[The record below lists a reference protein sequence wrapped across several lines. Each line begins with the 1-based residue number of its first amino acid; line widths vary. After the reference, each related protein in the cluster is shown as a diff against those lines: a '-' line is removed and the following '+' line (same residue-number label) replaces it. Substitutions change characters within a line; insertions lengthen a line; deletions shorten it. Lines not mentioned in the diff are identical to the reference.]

1 MGLNFRKSISL
12 GKGLKL
18 NLSKSGP
25 SVSFGKSGF
34 RQSVNLKGQARTTV
48 GIPGTGIYY
57 TKNTNVKNVVSG
69 LTGGL
74 TGKGADA
81 KGKKAAGKAA
91 AEPKAA
97 AAKAPKGTKAAGAA
111 AAGAAAGA
119 TAAAAKPAVN
129 EELIAASKAKIE
141 EFAAGIDALK
151 SVHKQSDGYIDWEAI
166 ANGAVSGKLKELQP
180 FAQSVIAGDID
191 AYFKVIAEVGPF
203 DDLLEY
209 GSGFEVGTDDPNL
222 LEIEFQVKSDDII
235 PTQYPDMKANG
246 EIVMKDFTKSAYYEL
261 VQDYVSS
268 TMLRVARDTF
278 ALLPVKQV
286 IIHAVDKVLNPAT
299 GNDEE
304 VTIASVKIKRDA
316 LATLNFERI
325 DPSDCLES
333 FESNVKFKKTTGYA
347 PVDRVLA

>member
-57 TKNTNVKNVVSG
+57 TKTSNVKNIV
-69 LTGGL
+69 GGL
-74 TGKGADA
+74 TGKDKDTSA

-91 AEPKAA
+91 GEKAEKAPKATKAA
-97 AAKAPKGTKAAGAA
+97 AAAP
-111 AAGAAAGA
+111 
-119 TAAAAKPAVN
+119 AKNAVN
-129 EELIAASKAKIE
+129 EELIAESKAKIE
-141 EFAAGIDALK
+141 EFAAGIEALK
-151 SVHKQSDGYIDWEAI
+151 SVHKQSDGYIDWEAV
-166 ANGAVSGKLKELQP
+166 ANGAVSGQMKELQP
-180 FAQSVIAGDID
+180 FAQSVLAGDID
-191 AYFKVIAEVGPF
+191 SYFQVISEVGPF

-209 GSGFEVGTDDPNL
+209 GSGFEVGTDDPKM
-222 LEIEFQVKSDDII
+222 LEIEFQVKSDEII
-235 PTQYPDMKANG
+235 PKEYPDMKASG
-246 EIVMKDFTKSAYYEL
+246 EIVMKEFSKSAYYEL

-268 TMLRVARDTF
+268 TMLRIARDTF
-278 ALLPVKQV
+278 AILPVQTV

-304 VTIASVKIKRDA
+304 VTICSAKIKRDA

-333 FESNVKFKKTTGYA
+333 FESNVKFRKTSGYA

>member
-48 GIPGTGIYY
+48 GIPGTGVYY
-57 TKNTNVKNVVSG
+57 TKTSNVKNIV
-69 LTGGL
+69 GGL
-74 TGKGADA
+74 TGKNDDS
-81 KGKKAAGKAA
+81 KGKKTSKKDSESKASKSGKSAAA
-91 AEPKAA
+91 AEAK
-97 AAKAPKGTKAAGAA
+97 AAKA
-111 AAGAAAGA
+111 
-119 TAAAAKPAVN
+119 AKN
-129 EELIAASKAKIE
+129 EELIRESQAKIE
-141 EFAAGIDALK
+141 EFAAGIEALK

-166 ANGAVSGKLKELQP
+166 ANGAVSGQISELRP
-180 FAQSVIAGDID
+180 FAQSVLAGDID
-191 AYFKVIAEVGPF
+191 AYFRVIEQVGPF

-209 GSGFEVGTDDPNL
+209 GSGFEVGTDDPRF
-222 LEIEFQVKSDDII
+222 LEVEFQVKSDKII
-235 PTQYPDMKANG
+235 PTQYPDMKASG
-246 EIVMKDFTKSAYYEL
+246 ELVMKDFSKSAYYEL

-278 ALLPVKQV
+278 ALLPVQQV

-304 VTIASVKIKRDA
+304 VTICSAKIKRDA

-333 FESNVKFKKTTGYA
+333 FESNVRFKKTTGYA

>member
-57 TKNTNVKNVVSG
+57 TKNTNVKNVVSS
-69 LTGGL
+69 L
-74 TGKGADA
+74 TGKAQDA
-81 KGKKAAGKAA
+81 KNKKAAGKAA

-97 AAKAPKGTKAAGAA
+97 KSTKAA
-111 AAGAAAGA
+111 AAGAAGA
-119 TAAAAKPAVN
+119 AVGAKAAAKPAVN
-129 EELIAASKAKIE
+129 EELIAASKAKVE
-141 EFAAGIDALK
+141 EFAAGIEALK
-151 SVHKQSDGYIDWEAI
+151 SVHKQSDGYIDWEAL
-166 ANGAVSGKLKELQP
+166 ANGAVSGQLKELQP
-180 FAQSVIAGDID
+180 FAQSVLAGDID
-191 AYFKVIAEVGPF
+191 AYFNVIAEVGPF

-209 GSGFEVGTDDPNL
+209 GSGFEVGTDDPQIMQ
-222 LEIEFQVKSDDII
+222 IEFQVKSGDIV

-246 EIVMKDFTKSAYYEL
+246 ELVMKDFTKSAYYEL

-278 ALLPVKQV
+278 ALLPVKAV
-286 IIHAVDKVLNPAT
+286 LIHAVDKVLNPAT

-325 DPSDCLES
+325 APSDCLES
-333 FESNVKFKKTTGYA
+333 FESNIRFKKTTGYA

>member
-25 SVSFGKSGF
+25 SVSFGKSGL
-34 RQSVNLKGQARTTV
+34 RQSINLKGQARTTV

-57 TKNTNVKNVVSG
+57 TKTNNVKNLV
-69 LTGGL
+69 GGL
-74 TGKGADA
+74 TGKDKDKNA
-81 KGKKAAGKAA
+81 KNKKAAKK
-91 AEPKAA
+91 EVE
-97 AAKAPKGTKAAGAA
+97 AKSASKTKAIAA
-111 AAGAAAGA
+111 Q
-119 TAAAAKPAVN
+119 KENN
-129 EELIAASKAKIE
+129 EELIKASQARIE
-141 EFAAGIDALK
+141 EFAAGIDAIK

-166 ANGAVSGKLKELQP
+166 ANGAVSGQLKDLQP
-180 FAQSVIAGDID
+180 FAQSILAGDID
-191 AYFKVIAEVGPF
+191 SYFKVIAEVGPF

-209 GSGFEVGTDDPNL
+209 GSCFEVGTDDPSI

-235 PTQYPDMKANG
+235 PKEYPDMKADG
-246 EIVMKDFTKSAYYEL
+246 EIVMKDFSKSAYYDL

-278 ALLPVKQV
+278 ALLPVKEV
-286 IIHAVDKVLNPAT
+286 VIHAVDKVLNPAT

-304 VTIASVKIKRDA
+304 VTIVSAKVKRDA

-333 FESNVKFKKTTGYA
+333 FESNVRFRKTA
-347 PVDRVLA
+347 

>member
-97 AAKAPKGTKAAGAA
+97 KGAKGVAAAGAA
-111 AAGAAAGA
+111 GAAGAAAGA
-119 TAAAAKPAVN
+119 KAAAKPAVN

-141 EFAAGIDALK
+141 EFAAGIEAIK

-180 FAQSVIAGDID
+180 FAQSVLSGDID
-191 AYFKVIAEVGPF
+191 AYFNVIAEVGPF

-209 GSGFEVGTDDPNL
+209 GSSFEVGTDDPQIMQ
-222 LEIEFQVKSDDII
+222 IEFQVKSGDVV
-235 PTQYPDMKANG
+235 PTQYPDMKAGG
-246 EIVMKDFTKSAYYEL
+246 ELVMKDFTKTAYYEL

-278 ALLPVKQV
+278 ALLPVKTV
-286 IIHAVDKVLNPAT
+286 LIHAVDKILNPAT

-333 FESNVKFKKTTGYA
+333 FESNIKFKKTTGYA

>member
-69 LTGGL
+69 LTG
-74 TGKGADA
+74 KAQEA
-81 KGKKAAGKAA
+81 KNKKAAGKAA

-97 AAKAPKGTKAAGAA
+97 KAPKGTKA

-129 EELIAASKAKIE
+129 EELIAASKAKVE
-141 EFAAGIDALK
+141 EFAAGIEALK
-151 SVHKQSDGYIDWEAI
+151 SVHKQSDGYIDWEAV
-166 ANGAVSGKLKELQP
+166 ANGAVSGQMKELQP
-180 FAQSVIAGDID
+180 FAQSVLAGDID
-191 AYFKVIAEVGPF
+191 SYFKVIAEVGPF

-209 GSGFEVGTDDPNL
+209 GSGFEVGTDDPSL
-222 LEIEFQVKSDDII
+222 LEVEFQVKSDDII
-235 PTQYPDMKANG
+235 PTQYPDMKASG

-278 ALLPVKQV
+278 ALLPVRQV

>member
-69 LTGGL
+69 LTG
-74 TGKGADA
+74 KAQEA
-81 KGKKAAGKAA
+81 KNKKAAGKAA
-91 AEPKAA
+91 AAPKAA
-97 AAKAPKGTKAAGAA
+97 KGTKSAAVAGAAGAA
-111 AAGAAAGA
+111 GVAAG
-119 TAAAAKPAVN
+119 TKAAAKPAVN
-129 EELIAASKAKIE
+129 EELIAASKAKVE

-166 ANGAVSGKLKELQP
+166 ANGAVGQFKELQP
-180 FAQSVIAGDID
+180 FAQSVLAGDID
-191 AYFKVIAEVGPF
+191 AYFNVISEVGPF

-209 GSGFEVGTDDPNL
+209 GSGFEVGTDDPQIMQ
-222 LEIEFQVKSDDII
+222 IEFQVKSDDVV

-246 EIVMKDFTKSAYYEL
+246 ELVMKDFTKSAYYEL

-278 ALLPVKQV
+278 ALLPVKTV
-286 IIHAVDKVLNPAT
+286 LIHAVDKILNPAT

-333 FESNVKFKKTTGYA
+333 FESNIKFKKTTGYA

>member
-57 TKNTNVKNVVSG
+57 TKTNNVKNLV
-69 LTGGL
+69 GGL
-74 TGKGADA
+74 TGNKETAS
-81 KGKKAAGKAA
+81 KGKKGSGKAS
-91 AEPKAA
+91 ETKASSKGA
-97 AAKAPKGTKAAGAA
+97 SAKAAKAAP
-111 AAGAAAGA
+111 
-119 TAAAAKPAVN
+119 AAKQVN
-129 EELIAASKAKIE
+129 EELIAQSKSQLE
-141 EFAAGIDALK
+141 EFAAGIEALK
-151 SVHKQSDGYIDWEAI
+151 SIHKQSDGYIDWEAV
-166 ANGAVSGKLKELQP
+166 ANGAVSGQIKELQP
-180 FAQSVIAGDID
+180 FAQSVLAGDID
-191 AYFKVIAEVGPF
+191 AYFRVIEQVGPF

-209 GSGFEVGTDDPNL
+209 GSGFEVGTDDPKMM
-222 LEIEFQVKSDDII
+222 EIEFQVKSDSII
-235 PTQYPDMKANG
+235 PTQFPDMKASG
-246 EIVMKDFTKSAYYEL
+246 EIVMKDFSKSAYYEL

-278 ALLPVKQV
+278 ALLPVQQV

-304 VTIASVKIKRDA
+304 VTVCSVKIKRDA

-333 FESNVKFKKTTGYA
+333 FESNVKFRKTTGYA
-347 PVDRVLA
+347 PVDRILA

>member
-57 TKNTNVKNVVSG
+57 TKTNNVKNLV
-69 LTGGL
+69 GGL
-74 TGKGADA
+74 TGKTDDS
-81 KGKKAAGKAA
+81 KGKKTAKKD
-91 AEPKAA
+91 AE
-97 AAKAPKGTKAAGAA
+97 AKAPKAAKSTAKAAP
-111 AAGAAAGA
+111 
-119 TAAAAKPAVN
+119 AAKQVN
-129 EELIAASKAKIE
+129 EELIAQSKAQLE
-141 EFAAGIDALK
+141 EFAAGIEALK
-151 SVHKQSDGYIDWEAI
+151 SVHKQSDGYIDWEAV
-166 ANGAVSGKLKELQP
+166 ANGAVSGQIRELQP
-180 FAQSVIAGDID
+180 FAQSVLAGDID
-191 AYFKVIAEVGPF
+191 AYFRVIEQVGPF

-209 GSGFEVGTDDPNL
+209 GSCFEVGTDDPSM
-222 LEIEFQVKSDDII
+222 LEVEFQVKSDDII
-235 PTQYPDMKANG
+235 PTQYPDMKASG
-246 EIVMKDFTKSAYYEL
+246 EIVMKDFTKSAYYDL

-278 ALLPVKQV
+278 ALLPVRTV

-333 FESNVKFKKTTGYA
+333 FESNVRFKKTTGYS

>member
-48 GIPGTGIYY
+48 GIPGTGVYY
-57 TKNTNVKNVVSG
+57 TKTSNVKNIV
-69 LTGGL
+69 GGL
-74 TGKGADA
+74 TGKDDS
-81 KGKKAAGKAA
+81 KGKKSTKKDTAAKGSSTK
-91 AEPKAA
+91 
-97 AAKAPKGTKAAGAA
+97 AAKAAP
-111 AAGAAAGA
+111 
-119 TAAAAKPAVN
+119 AAKQVN
-129 EELIAASKAKIE
+129 EELIAQSKAKVE
-141 EFAAGIDALK
+141 EFAAGIEALK
-151 SVHKQSDGYIDWEAI
+151 SVHKQSDGYIDWEAV
-166 ANGAVSGKLKELQP
+166 ANGAVSGQIRELQP
-180 FAQSVIAGDID
+180 FAQSVLAGDID
-191 AYFKVIAEVGPF
+191 AYFKVIEQVGPF

-209 GSGFEVGTDDPNL
+209 GSGFEVGTDDPKMM
-222 LEIEFQVKSDDII
+222 EIEFQVKSDDII
-235 PTQYPDMKANG
+235 PTQYPDMKASG
-246 EIVMKDFTKSAYYEL
+246 EIVMKDFSKSAYFEL

-278 ALLPVKQV
+278 ALLPVQTV

-304 VTIASVKIKRDA
+304 VTIASAKIKRDA
-316 LATLNFERI
+316 MATLNFERI

-333 FESNVKFKKTTGYA
+333 FESNVKFKKTTGYS
-347 PVDRVLA
+347 PVDRVLP

>member
-57 TKNTNVKNVVSG
+57 TKNTNVKNVVSS
-69 LTGGL
+69 L
-74 TGKGADA
+74 TGKAQDA
-81 KGKKAAGKAA
+81 KNKKAAGKAA

-97 AAKAPKGTKAAGAA
+97 KSTKAA
-111 AAGAAAGA
+111 AAGAAGA
-119 TAAAAKPAVN
+119 AVGAKAAAKPAVN

-141 EFAAGIDALK
+141 EFAAGIEALK
-151 SVHKQSDGYIDWEAI
+151 SVHKQSDGYIDWEAL
-166 ANGAVSGKLKELQP
+166 ANGAVSGQLKELQP
-180 FAQSVIAGDID
+180 FAQSVLAGDID
-191 AYFKVIAEVGPF
+191 AYFNVIAEVGPF

-209 GSGFEVGTDDPNL
+209 GSGFEVGTDDPQIMQ
-222 LEIEFQVKSDDII
+222 IEFQVKSGDIV

-246 EIVMKDFTKSAYYEL
+246 ELVMKDFTKSAYYEL

-278 ALLPVKQV
+278 ALLPVKTV
-286 IIHAVDKVLNPAT
+286 LIHAVDKVLNPAT

-333 FESNVKFKKTTGYA
+333 FESNIRFKKTTGYA

>member
-57 TKNTNVKNVVSG
+57 TKNTNVKNVVG
-69 LTGGL
+69 AL
-74 TGKGADA
+74 TGKKDDA
-81 KGKKAAGKAA
+81 KGKKAAGKGA
-91 AEPKAA
+91 AESKAA
-97 AAKAPKGTKAAGAA
+97 SGKAASAKAAKAAPAA
-111 AAGAAAGA
+111 
-119 TAAAAKPAVN
+119 PAVN
-129 EELIAASKAKIE
+129 EELIAKSKAQVE
-141 EFAAGIDALK
+141 EFAAGIEALK
-151 SVHKQSDGYIDWEAI
+151 SVHKQSDGYIDWEAV
-166 ANGAVSGKLKELQP
+166 ANGAVGQYKELQP
-180 FAQSVIAGDID
+180 FAQSVLAGDID

-209 GSGFEVGTDDPNL
+209 GSGFEVGTDDPKM
-222 LEIEFQVKSDDII
+222 LEIEFQVKSDSII

-246 EIVMKDFTKSAYYEL
+246 EIIMKDFSKTAYYEL

-278 ALLPVKQV
+278 ALLPVQTV

-304 VTIASVKIKRDA
+304 VTVCSAKIKRDA

-333 FESNVKFKKTTGYA
+333 FESNVKFRKTAGYA

>member
-69 LTGGL
+69 LTG
-74 TGKGADA
+74 KAQEA
-81 KGKKAAGKAA
+81 KNKKAAGKAA
-91 AEPKAA
+91 AASKT
-97 AAKAPKGTKAAGAA
+97 AKGAKGAA
-111 AAGAAAGA
+111 AAGAAGAAGA
-119 TAAAAKPAVN
+119 VAATKAAAKPAVN
-129 EELIAASKAKIE
+129 EELIAASKAKVE

-166 ANGAVSGKLKELQP
+166 ANGAVGQFKELQP
-180 FAQSVIAGDID
+180 FAQSVLAGDID
-191 AYFKVIAEVGPF
+191 AYFNVISEVGPF

-209 GSGFEVGTDDPNL
+209 GSGFEVGTDDPQIMQ
-222 LEIEFQVKSDDII
+222 IEFQVKSDDVV
-235 PTQYPDMKANG
+235 PTQYPDMKASG
-246 EIVMKDFTKSAYYEL
+246 ELVMKDFTKSAYYEL

-278 ALLPVKQV
+278 ALLPVKTV
-286 IIHAVDKVLNPAT
+286 LIHAVDKILNPAT

-333 FESNVKFKKTTGYA
+333 FESNIRFKKTTGYA

>member
-34 RQSVNLKGQARTTV
+34 RQSINLKGNARTTV

-57 TKNTNVKNVVSG
+57 TKNTNVKNVVSS
-69 LTGGL
+69 L
-74 TGKGADA
+74 TGKAQDA
-81 KGKKAAGKAA
+81 KNKKAAGKAA

-97 AAKAPKGTKAAGAA
+97 KGAKAA
-111 AAGAAAGA
+111 AAGAAGA
-119 TAAAAKPAVN
+119 AVGAKAAAKPAVN
-129 EELIAASKAKIE
+129 EELIAASKAKVE
-141 EFAAGIDALK
+141 EFAAGIEALK
-151 SVHKQSDGYIDWEAI
+151 SVHKQSDGYIDWEAL
-166 ANGAVSGKLKELQP
+166 ANGAVSGQLKELQP
-180 FAQSVIAGDID
+180 FAQSVLAGDID
-191 AYFKVIAEVGPF
+191 AYFNVIAEVGPF

-209 GSGFEVGTDDPNL
+209 GSGFEVGTDDPQIMQ
-222 LEIEFQVKSDDII
+222 IEFQVKSGDIV

-246 EIVMKDFTKSAYYEL
+246 ELVMKDFTKSAYYEL

-278 ALLPVKQV
+278 ALLPVKAV
-286 IIHAVDKVLNPAT
+286 LIHAVDKVLNPAT

-333 FESNVKFKKTTGYA
+333 FESNIRFKKTTGYA

>member
-34 RQSVNLKGQARTTV
+34 RQSINLKGNARTTV

-57 TKNTNVKNVVSG
+57 TKNTNVKNVVSS
-69 LTGGL
+69 L
-74 TGKGADA
+74 TGKAQDA
-81 KGKKAAGKAA
+81 KNKKAAGKAA

-97 AAKAPKGTKAAGAA
+97 KGAKAAAAG

-119 TAAAAKPAVN
+119 KAATKPAVN
-129 EELIAASKAKIE
+129 EELIAASKAKVE
-141 EFAAGIDALK
+141 EFAAGIEALK
-151 SVHKQSDGYIDWEAI
+151 SVHKQSDGYIDWEAL
-166 ANGAVSGKLKELQP
+166 ANGAVSGQLKELQP
-180 FAQSVIAGDID
+180 FAQSVLAGDID
-191 AYFKVIAEVGPF
+191 AYFNVIAEVGPF

-209 GSGFEVGTDDPNL
+209 GSGFEVGTDDPQIMQ
-222 LEIEFQVKSDDII
+222 IEFQVKSGDIV

-246 EIVMKDFTKSAYYEL
+246 ELVMKDFTKSAYYEL

-278 ALLPVKQV
+278 ALLPVKAV
-286 IIHAVDKVLNPAT
+286 LIHAVDKVLNPAT

-325 DPSDCLES
+325 DPSECLES
-333 FESNVKFKKTTGYA
+333 FESNIRFKKTTGYA

>member
-69 LTGGL
+69 LTG
-74 TGKGADA
+74 KAQEA
-81 KGKKAAGKAA
+81 KNKKAAGKAA

-97 AAKAPKGTKAAGAA
+97 KAPKGTKA

-129 EELIAASKAKIE
+129 EELIAASKAKVE
-141 EFAAGIDALK
+141 EFAAGIEALK
-151 SVHKQSDGYIDWEAI
+151 SVHKQSDGYIDWEAV
-166 ANGAVSGKLKELQP
+166 ANGAVSGQMKELQP
-180 FAQSVIAGDID
+180 FAQSVLAGDID
-191 AYFKVIAEVGPF
+191 SYFKVIAEVGPF

-209 GSGFEVGTDDPNL
+209 GSGFEVGTDDPSL

-235 PTQYPDMKANG
+235 PTQYPDMKASG

-278 ALLPVKQV
+278 ALLPVRQV

>member
-25 SVSFGKSGF
+25 SVSFGKTGL
-34 RQSVNLKGQARTTV
+34 RQSINLKGQTRTTV

-57 TKNTNVKNVVSG
+57 TKSSNVKKIGSG
-69 LTGGL
+69 IAGL
-74 TGKGADA
+74 FNKDKKDEKGDKKADK
-81 KGKKAAGKAA
+81 KGTDKKAADKKAKTT
-91 AEPKAA
+91 AE
-97 AAKAPKGTKAAGAA
+97 AKA
-111 AAGAAAGA
+111 
-119 TAAAAKPAVN
+119 VD
-129 EELIAASKAKIE
+129 EELIAQSQTQVE
-141 EFAAGIDALK
+141 EFAASIEALK
-151 SVHKQSDGYIDWEAI
+151 SIHKQSDGYIDWEAI
-166 ANGAVSGKLKELQP
+166 ANGAVSGDLKEVKP
-180 FAQSVIAGDID
+180 FAESVLAGDID
-191 AYFKVIAEVGPF
+191 AYLNVIEEVGPF

-209 GSGFEVGTDDPNL
+209 GSGFEVGTDDPSF
-222 LEIEFQVKSDDII
+222 LEVEFQVKSDEVI

-246 EIVMKDFTKSAYYEL
+246 EIVMKDFTKSAYYEI

-278 ALLPVKQV
+278 ALLPVQKV
-286 IIHAVDKVLNPAT
+286 VIHAVDKVLNSAT

-316 LATLNFERI
+316 LATVNFERV

-333 FESNVKFKKTTGYA
+333 FEHFVKFKKTTGYA

>member
-57 TKNTNVKNVVSG
+57 TKTNNVKNLV
-69 LTGGL
+69 GGL
-74 TGKGADA
+74 TGKDDS
-81 KGKKAAGKAA
+81 KGKKSTKKDTAAKGTSTK
-91 AEPKAA
+91 
-97 AAKAPKGTKAAGAA
+97 AAKAAP
-111 AAGAAAGA
+111 
-119 TAAAAKPAVN
+119 AAKQVN
-129 EELIAASKAKIE
+129 EELIAQSKATLE
-141 EFAAGIDALK
+141 EFAAGIEALK
-151 SVHKQSDGYIDWEAI
+151 SVHKQSDGYIDWEAV
-166 ANGAVSGKLKELQP
+166 ANGAVSGQIKELQP
-180 FAQSVIAGDID
+180 FAQSVLAGDID
-191 AYFKVIAEVGPF
+191 AYFKVIEQVGPF

-209 GSGFEVGTDDPNL
+209 GSGFEVGTDDTRMM
-222 LEIEFQVKSDDII
+222 EIEFQVKSDDII
-235 PTQYPDMKANG
+235 PTQYPDMKASG
-246 EIVMKDFTKSAYYEL
+246 EIVMKDFSKTAYYEL

-278 ALLPVKQV
+278 ALLPVQQV

-304 VTIASVKIKRDA
+304 VTIASAKIKRDA
-316 LATLNFERI
+316 MATLNFERI

-333 FESNVKFKKTTGYA
+333 FESNVKFKKTTGYS

>member
-57 TKNTNVKNVVSG
+57 TKNTNVKNVVG
-69 LTGGL
+69 AL
-74 TGKGADA
+74 TGKKDDA
-81 KGKKAAGKAA
+81 KGKKAAGKGTAA
-91 AEPKAA
+91 DTKAA
-97 AAKAPKGTKAAGAA
+97 AAPAP
-111 AAGAAAGA
+111 
-119 TAAAAKPAVN
+119 AKPAVN
-129 EELIAASKAKIE
+129 EELIAQSKAKIE
-141 EFAAGIDALK
+141 EFAAGIEALK
-151 SVHKQSDGYIDWEAI
+151 SVHKQSDGYIDWEAV
-166 ANGAVSGKLKELQP
+166 ANGAVSGGLKELQP
-180 FAQSVIAGDID
+180 FAQSVLAGDID
-191 AYFKVIAEVGPF
+191 SYFKVIEEVDPF

-209 GSGFEVGTDDPNL
+209 GSGFEFGTDDPKM

-235 PTQYPDMKANG
+235 PTEYPDMKASG
-246 EIVMKDFTKSAYYEL
+246 EIVMKEFSKSAYYEL

-278 ALLPVKQV
+278 ALLPVQQV
-286 IIHAVDKVLNPAT
+286 IIHAVDKILNPAT

-316 LATLNFERI
+316 LGALNFERI

-333 FESNVKFKKTTGYA
+333 FESNIKFKKTTGYS

>member
-69 LTGGL
+69 LTG
-74 TGKGADA
+74 KVNDA
-81 KGKKAAGKAA
+81 KNKKA

-97 AAKAPKGTKAAGAA
+97 AAKAPKGTKAAAG
-111 AAGAAAGA
+111 AAGAAGVAAG
-119 TAAAAKPAVN
+119 TKAAKPAVN

-166 ANGAVSGKLKELQP
+166 ANGAVSGQLKELQP
-180 FAQSVIAGDID
+180 FAQSVLAGDID
-191 AYFKVIAEVGPF
+191 AYFNVIAEVGPF

-209 GSGFEVGTDDPNL
+209 GSGFEVGTDDPQVMQ
-222 LEIEFQVKSDDII
+222 IEFQVKSDEVV
-235 PTQYPDMKANG
+235 PTQYPDMKASG
-246 EIVMKDFTKSAYYEL
+246 ELVMKDFTKSAYYEL

-278 ALLPVKQV
+278 ALLPVQYV
-286 IIHAVDKVLNPAT
+286 LVHAVDKILNPAT

>member
-34 RQSVNLKGQARTTV
+34 RQSINLKGNARTTV

-57 TKNTNVKNVVSG
+57 TKNTNVKNVVSS
-69 LTGGL
+69 L
-74 TGKGADA
+74 TGKAQDA
-81 KGKKAAGKAA
+81 KNKKAAGKAA

-97 AAKAPKGTKAAGAA
+97 KGAKAA
-111 AAGAAAGA
+111 AAGAAGA
-119 TAAAAKPAVN
+119 AVGAKAAAKPAVN

-141 EFAAGIDALK
+141 EFAAGIEALK
-151 SVHKQSDGYIDWEAI
+151 SVHKQSDGYIDWEAL
-166 ANGAVSGKLKELQP
+166 ANGAVSGQLKELQP
-180 FAQSVIAGDID
+180 FAQSVLAGDID
-191 AYFKVIAEVGPF
+191 AYFNVIAEVGPF

-209 GSGFEVGTDDPNL
+209 GSGFEVGTDDPQIMQ
-222 LEIEFQVKSDDII
+222 IEFQVKSGDIV

-246 EIVMKDFTKSAYYEL
+246 ELVMKDFTKSAYYEL

-278 ALLPVKQV
+278 ALLPVKAV
-286 IIHAVDKVLNPAT
+286 LIHAVDKVLNPAT

-333 FESNVKFKKTTGYA
+333 FESNIRFKKTTGYA

>member
-91 AEPKAA
+91 AEPT
-97 AAKAPKGTKAAGAA
+97 AAKGAKGVAAAGAA
-111 AAGAAAGA
+111 GAAGAAAGA
-119 TAAAAKPAVN
+119 KAAAKPAVN

-141 EFAAGIDALK
+141 EFAAGIEAIK

-180 FAQSVIAGDID
+180 FAQSVLSGDID
-191 AYFKVIAEVGPF
+191 AYFNVIAEVGPF

-209 GSGFEVGTDDPNL
+209 GSSFEVGTDDPQIMQ
-222 LEIEFQVKSDDII
+222 IEFQVKSGDVV
-235 PTQYPDMKANG
+235 PTQYPDMKAGG
-246 EIVMKDFTKSAYYEL
+246 ELVMKDFTKTAYYEL

-278 ALLPVKQV
+278 ALLPVKTV
-286 IIHAVDKVLNPAT
+286 LIHAVDKILNPAT

-333 FESNVKFKKTTGYA
+333 FESNIKFKKTTGYA

>member
-57 TKNTNVKNVVSG
+57 TKTSNVKNIV
-69 LTGGL
+69 GGL
-74 TGKGADA
+74 TGKDKDTSA

-91 AEPKAA
+91 GEKAEKAPKTTKAA
-97 AAKAPKGTKAAGAA
+97 AAAP
-111 AAGAAAGA
+111 
-119 TAAAAKPAVN
+119 AKNAVN
-129 EELIAASKAKIE
+129 EELIAESKAKIE
-141 EFAAGIDALK
+141 EFAAGIEALK
-151 SVHKQSDGYIDWEAI
+151 SVHKQSDGYIDWEAV
-166 ANGAVSGKLKELQP
+166 ANGAVSGQMKELQP
-180 FAQSVIAGDID
+180 FAQSVLAGDID
-191 AYFKVIAEVGPF
+191 SYFQVISEVGPF

-209 GSGFEVGTDDPNL
+209 GSGFEVGTDDPKI
-222 LEIEFQVKSDDII
+222 LEIEFQVKSDKII
-235 PTQYPDMKANG
+235 PTEYPDMKASG
-246 EIVMKDFTKSAYYEL
+246 ELVMKEFSKSAYYEL

-268 TMLRVARDTF
+268 TMLRIARDTF
-278 ALLPVKQV
+278 AILPVQTV

-304 VTIASVKIKRDA
+304 VTICSAKIKRDA

-333 FESNVKFKKTTGYA
+333 FESNVKFRKTSGYA

>member
-57 TKNTNVKNVVSG
+57 TKNTNVKNVVSS
-69 LTGGL
+69 L
-74 TGKGADA
+74 TGKAQDA
-81 KGKKAAGKAA
+81 KNKKAAGKAA

-97 AAKAPKGTKAAGAA
+97 KSTKAA
-111 AAGAAAGA
+111 AAGAAGA
-119 TAAAAKPAVN
+119 AVGAKAAAKPAVN
-129 EELIAASKAKIE
+129 EELIAASKAKVE
-141 EFAAGIDALK
+141 EFAAGIEALK
-151 SVHKQSDGYIDWEAI
+151 SVHKQSDGYIDWEAL
-166 ANGAVSGKLKELQP
+166 ANGAVSGQLKELQP
-180 FAQSVIAGDID
+180 FAQSVLAGDID
-191 AYFKVIAEVGPF
+191 AYFNVIAEVGPF

-209 GSGFEVGTDDPNL
+209 GSGFEVGTDDPQIMQ
-222 LEIEFQVKSDDII
+222 IEFLVKSGDIV

-246 EIVMKDFTKSAYYEL
+246 ELVMKDFTKSAYYEL

-278 ALLPVKQV
+278 ALLPVKAV
-286 IIHAVDKVLNPAT
+286 LIHAVDKVLNPAT

-333 FESNVKFKKTTGYA
+333 FESNIRFKKTTGYA

>member
-48 GIPGTGIYY
+48 GIPGTGVYY
-57 TKNTNVKNVVSG
+57 TKTSNVKNIV
-69 LTGGL
+69 GGL
-74 TGKGADA
+74 TGKNDDA
-81 KGKKAAGKAA
+81 KGKKSTKKD
-91 AEPKAA
+91 AEPKASKSTKA
-97 AAKAPKGTKAAGAA
+97 AAAPAAKA
-111 AAGAAAGA
+111 
-119 TAAAAKPAVN
+119 AKN
-129 EELIAASKAKIE
+129 EELIRESQAKIK
-141 EFAAGIDALK
+141 EFAAGIEALK
-151 SVHKQSDGYIDWEAI
+151 SVHKQSDGYIDWEAV
-166 ANGAVSGKLKELQP
+166 ANGAVSGQIRELQP
-180 FAQSVIAGDID
+180 FAQSVLAGDID
-191 AYFKVIAEVGPF
+191 AYFRVIEQVGPF

-209 GSGFEVGTDDPNL
+209 GSGFEVGTDDPSM

-235 PTQYPDMKANG
+235 PTEYPDMKASG
-246 EIVMKDFTKSAYYEL
+246 ELVMKAFSKSAYYEL

-268 TMLRVARDTF
+268 TMLRVARDSF

-304 VTIASVKIKRDA
+304 VTICSAKIKRDA

-333 FESNVKFKKTTGYA
+333 FESNVRFKKTTGYS

>member
-57 TKNTNVKNVVSG
+57 TKTNNVKNLV
-69 LTGGL
+69 GGL
-74 TGKGADA
+74 TGKDDS
-81 KGKKAAGKAA
+81 KGKKSTKKDTAAKGSSTK
-91 AEPKAA
+91 
-97 AAKAPKGTKAAGAA
+97 AAKAAPAG
-111 AAGAAAGA
+111 
-119 TAAAAKPAVN
+119 KQVN
-129 EELIAASKAKIE
+129 EELIAQSKATLE
-141 EFAAGIDALK
+141 EFAAGIEALK
-151 SVHKQSDGYIDWEAI
+151 SVHKQSDGYIDWEAV
-166 ANGAVSGKLKELQP
+166 ANGAVSGQIRELQP
-180 FAQSVIAGDID
+180 FAQSVLAGDID
-191 AYFKVIAEVGPF
+191 AYFKVIEQVGPF

-209 GSGFEVGTDDPNL
+209 GSGFEVGTDDPKMM
-222 LEIEFQVKSDDII
+222 EIEFQVKSDDII
-235 PTQYPDMKANG
+235 PTQYPDTKASG
-246 EIVMKDFTKSAYYEL
+246 EIVMKDFSKSAYYEL

-278 ALLPVKQV
+278 ALLPVQQV

-316 LATLNFERI
+316 MATLNFERI

-333 FESNVKFKKTTGYA
+333 FESNVKFKKTAGYS
-347 PVDRVLA
+347 PVDRVLP

>member
-48 GIPGTGIYY
+48 GIPGTGVYY
-57 TKNTNVKNVVSG
+57 TKTSNVKNIV
-69 LTGGL
+69 GGL
-74 TGKGADA
+74 TGKNDDS
-81 KGKKAAGKAA
+81 KGKKTSKKDSESKASKSGKSAAA
-91 AEPKAA
+91 AEAK
-97 AAKAPKGTKAAGAA
+97 AAKA
-111 AAGAAAGA
+111 
-119 TAAAAKPAVN
+119 AKN
-129 EELIAASKAKIE
+129 EELIRESQAKIE
-141 EFAAGIDALK
+141 EFAAGIEALK

-166 ANGAVSGKLKELQP
+166 ANGAVSGRISELRP
-180 FAQSVIAGDID
+180 FAQSVLAGDID
-191 AYFKVIAEVGPF
+191 AYFRVIEQVGPF

-209 GSGFEVGTDDPNL
+209 GSGFEVGTDDPRF
-222 LEIEFQVKSDDII
+222 LEVEFQVKSDEII
-235 PTQYPDMKANG
+235 PTQYPDMKASG
-246 EIVMKDFTKSAYYEL
+246 ELVMKDFSKSAYYEL

-278 ALLPVKQV
+278 ALLPVQQV

-304 VTIASVKIKRDA
+304 VTICSAKIKRDA

-333 FESNVKFKKTTGYA
+333 FESNVRFKKTTGYA

>member
-57 TKNTNVKNVVSG
+57 TKNTNVKNVVG
-69 LTGGL
+69 AL
-74 TGKGADA
+74 TGKKDDA
-81 KGKKAAGKAA
+81 KGKKAAGKGA
-91 AEPKAA
+91 AESKAA
-97 AAKAPKGTKAAGAA
+97 SGKAAPAKAAKAAPAA
-111 AAGAAAGA
+111 
-119 TAAAAKPAVN
+119 PAVN
-129 EELIAASKAKIE
+129 EELIAKSKAQVE
-141 EFAAGIDALK
+141 EFAAGIEALK
-151 SVHKQSDGYIDWEAI
+151 SVHKQSDGYIDWEAV
-166 ANGAVSGKLKELQP
+166 ANGAVGQYKELQP
-180 FAQSVIAGDID
+180 FAQSVLSGDID

-209 GSGFEVGTDDPNL
+209 GSGFEVGTDDPKM
-222 LEIEFQVKSDDII
+222 LEIEFQVKSDAII

-246 EIVMKDFTKSAYYEL
+246 EIVMKDFSKTAYYEL

-278 ALLPVKQV
+278 ALLPVQTV

-304 VTIASVKIKRDA
+304 VTVCSAKIKRDA

-333 FESNVKFKKTTGYA
+333 FESNVKFRKTAGYA

>member
-1 MGLNFRKSISL
+1 M
-12 GKGLKL
+12 
-18 NLSKSGP
+18 
-25 SVSFGKSGF
+25 
-34 RQSVNLKGQARTTV
+34 
-48 GIPGTGIYY
+48 
-57 TKNTNVKNVVSG
+57 
-69 LTGGL
+69 
-74 TGKGADA
+74 
-81 KGKKAAGKAA
+81 
-91 AEPKAA
+91 
-97 AAKAPKGTKAAGAA
+97 

-129 EELIAASKAKIE
+129 EELIAASKAKVE
-141 EFAAGIDALK
+141 EFAAGIEALK
-151 SVHKQSDGYIDWEAI
+151 SVHKQSDGYIDWEAV
-166 ANGAVSGKLKELQP
+166 ANGAVSGQMKELQP
-180 FAQSVIAGDID
+180 FAQSVLAGDID
-191 AYFKVIAEVGPF
+191 SYFKVIAEVGPF

-209 GSGFEVGTDDPNL
+209 GSGFEVGTDDPSL
-222 LEIEFQVKSDDII
+222 LEIEFQVKSGDII
-235 PTQYPDMKANG
+235 PTQYPDMKASG

-278 ALLPVKQV
+278 ALLPVRQV

-325 DPSDCLES
+325 DPSDCLET